1 MIPVVVSETRRQVPE
16 NRAVSRAGTVCAPV
30 TGAASST
37 TASATAPR
45 LLTSV
50 ITFSFTT
57 LLYHDRRS
65 RYLPAMREF
74 APFRHLHFLTARI
87 STYEIMALGNRATIR
102 PSATV

>member
-57 LLYHDRRS
+57 TADRD
-65 RYLPAMREF
+65 LPAMREF

-87 STYEIMALGNRATIR
+87 YTYEIMALGNRATIR